1 MSQIDLF
8 GNIVQEDESY
18 ELNLLDEPSCLT
30 CRMRGKNLYCV
41 ILERWLT
48 PEDKA
53 CGEYIRDTSPPNV
66 YICEKAY
73 EKISSTKYK

>member
-8 GNIVQEDESY
+8 GNIVQYDESY
-18 ELNLLDEPSCLT
+18 ELNLVDEPSCLT
-30 CRMRGKNLYCV
+30 CRMRGKSQYCV

-66 YICEKAY
+66 YICERTY

>member
-41 ILERWLT
+41 VLERWLT

-66 YICEKAY
+66 HICERNY
-73 EKISSTKYK
+73 EKLSATKYK